1 MKFLIALVV
10 VSVVSVNAG
19 EDWKMFMKWAKT
31 KAMESCWGE
40 ENMKLHTL
48 NMKKAVSKCLQ
59 VDAPETELPPLRYLN
74 RFTNNLVSMANN
86 NHGYGQSHNNED
98 ELVKMMKMMMM
109 MKMMQSFGEHN
120 EDHHSTRH
128 GCTGFH
134 DCNDGY
140 RAEPA
145 KMMKMMMKKMMNS
158 ESHDRM
164 DTMDMES
171 IDVFSKMFKQMKS
184 NKYDSFKSNDYSPM
198 MQRFMGGFQ
207 KRQADDSL
215 ELNDRL
221 KEKLE
226 NLMTE
231 HVSEMSNMTCVLRE
245 MNVLDTRN
253 KIDITA
259 MKADAENYQMPSQWF
274 KEQYFA
280 ILDSCHE
287 VAENQPAE
295 LDNMYNM
302 PGMQHMGTV
311 KSFMTCCKTAKMRLC
326 MNQDTKKKIETN
338 FGPVEELLQSFNNQ
352 INEEQLFYMVNELL
366 QGDDQEWM

>member
-1 MKFLIALVV
+1 MKLLIALVV
-10 VSVVSVNAG
+10 VSAVSVNAG

-48 NMKKAVSKCLQ
+48 EMKKAVSKCLQ

-74 RFTNNLVSMANN
+74 RFTNNLVNMANN
-86 NHGYGQSHNNED
+86 NHHQYGHNQGGNDIE
-98 ELVKMMKMMMM
+98 KMMKMMFML
-109 MKMMQSFGEHN
+109 KMMSHFGNN
-120 EDHHSTRH
+120 EDYKRTTYKENSYMSNHETIEEVMSR
-128 GCTGFH
+128 F
-134 DCNDGY
+134 
-140 RAEPA
+140 
-145 KMMKMMMKKMMNS
+145 MKKMMNS
-158 ESHDRM
+158 HEDNRMDNMDSM
-164 DTMDMES
+164 DTMDM
-171 IDVFSKMFKQMKS
+171 FSKLFRSMKS
-184 NKYDSFKSNDYSPM
+184 NKYDSYKSDDYSPM
-198 MQRFMGGFQ
+198 MQRFKGYR

-221 KEKLE
+221 KEKLV
-226 NLMTE
+226 NLMQE
-231 HVSEMSNMTCVLRE
+231 HVAEMSNMTCVFRE
-245 MNVLDTRN
+245 LNVLDTRN
-253 KIDITA
+253 KIDVAA
-259 MKADAENYQMPSQWF
+259 MKADTQKFKMPSEWF
-274 KEQYFA
+274 KKQYFA
-280 ILDSCHE
+280 ILDNCQE

-311 KSFMTCCKTAKMRLC
+311 KSFMTCCKSAKMRLC

-352 INEEQLFYMVNELL
+352 INEEQLFFMVNELL